1 MIVVFSTNFD
11 PIKLAD
17 EAFLRRI
24 QNKIFVEPV
33 GPLVFDRIFERIVKT
48 RGLQC
53 EPESSALLQQLC
65 AEFTGREMRA
75 CYPADIIDIIE
86 AICAYEEAPV
96 EISEVNLRR
105 ALNIYF
111 TRTVTIEKD
120 AG

>member
-1 MIVVFSTNFD
+1 MTVVFSTNFD

-33 GPLVFDRIFERIVKT
+33 GPLVFDRIFARIVKT

-65 AEFTGREMRA
+65 AEFTGRKMRA
-75 CYPADIIDIIE
+75 CYPADVINIIE
-86 AICAYEEAPV
+86 AICAYEEVPV
-96 EISEVNLRR
+96 EINEVNLRR
-105 ALNIYF
+105 AVNIYF
-111 TRTVTIEKD
+111 AQTTTIGKD